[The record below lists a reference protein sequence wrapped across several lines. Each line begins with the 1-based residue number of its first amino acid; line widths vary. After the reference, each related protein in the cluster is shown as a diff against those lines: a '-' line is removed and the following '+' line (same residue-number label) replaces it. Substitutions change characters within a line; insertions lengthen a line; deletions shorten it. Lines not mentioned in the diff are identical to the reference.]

1 MIKRFLEMAKDYL
14 KQAGERKIRLVV
26 AVLVSA
32 ALFAVSS
39 VYLYEGFNKRLIIYT
54 LLSLGTGALIVLPRL
69 KRWYVSCPVVLLYVL
84 MVPQKLFQRI
94 ELPVHNMEKLLGG
107 GIFAQYSARYSCL
120 CGISADHTA
129 DFSGVG
135 MRQYFSSHFVFD

>member
-69 KRWYVSCPVVLLYVL
+69 KSGMFPALVVLLYVL

-107 GIFAQYSARYSCL
+107 GYFCSILCSLFLSMRYFC
-120 CGISADHTA
+120 
-129 DFSGVG
+129 
-135 MRQYFSSHFVFD
+135 

>member
-1 MIKRFLEMAKDYL
+1 MTGFSLFMILQDGITGGMMIKRFLEMAKDYL

-107 GIFAQYSARYSCL
+107 YFCSILCSLFLSMRYFC
-120 CGISADHTA
+120 
-129 DFSGVG
+129 
-135 MRQYFSSHFVFD
+135 

>member
-14 KQAGERKIRLVV
+14 KQAAERKIRLVV

-39 VYLYEGFNKRLIIYT
+39 AYLYEGFNKRLIIYT

-69 KRWYVSCPVVLLYVL
+69 KGGMFPALLCYCMFCWCRRSC
-84 MVPQKLFQRI
+84 F
-94 ELPVHNMEKLLGG
+94 NG
-107 GIFAQYSARYSCL
+107 
-120 CGISADHTA
+120 
-129 DFSGVG
+129 
-135 MRQYFSSHFVFD
+135 

>member
-69 KRWYVSCPVVLLYVL
+69 KSGMFPALLCYC
-84 MVPQKLFQRI
+84 MF
-94 ELPVHNMEKLLGG
+94 
-107 GIFAQYSARYSCL
+107 
-120 CGISADHTA
+120 
-129 DFSGVG
+129 
-135 MRQYFSSHFVFD
+135 

>member
-14 KQAGERKIRLVV
+14 KQAAERKIRLVV

-39 VYLYEGFNKRLIIYT
+39 AYLYEGFNKRLIIYT

-84 MVPQKLFQRI
+84 LVPQKLFQRI

-107 GIFAQYSARYSCL
+107 VFLLNALLVIQIGRASCRERVYVL
-120 CGISADHTA
+120 
-129 DFSGVG
+129 V
-135 MRQYFSSHFVFD
+135 